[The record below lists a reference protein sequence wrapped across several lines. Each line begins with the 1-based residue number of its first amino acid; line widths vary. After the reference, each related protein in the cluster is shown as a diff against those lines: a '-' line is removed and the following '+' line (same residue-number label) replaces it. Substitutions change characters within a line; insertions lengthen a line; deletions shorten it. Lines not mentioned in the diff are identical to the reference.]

1 MRGSVRGHGGHFQFE
16 DSMTLIT
23 EVTARDIRFPTSR
36 ALEGSDAMNPD
47 PDYSA
52 AYVEVR
58 TDVEGLAGHGL
69 SFTIGRGNELCAAAV
84 RTLSPLLIGA
94 TLESL
99 TADMG
104 AFWRRLTGDSQ

>member
-1 MRGSVRGHGGHFQFE
+1 MRPPGCGGGGPSASLRRLDDAHRHRLRRRALHTAPRRSQRGHLYFHHGLLWGHGGHFQFE

-58 TDVEGLAGHGL
+58 TDVEGLAG
-69 SFTIGRGNELCAAAV
+69 
-84 RTLSPLLIGA
+84 
-94 TLESL
+94 
-99 TADMG
+99 
-104 AFWRRLTGDSQ
+104 